1 MKLLGST
8 KSKTNKT
15 NKDKNGENMPNLEIS
30 KVVFIWVGWGNFT
43 PPLFPNGFPL
53 ITHKR

>member
-15 NKDKNGENMPNLEIS
+15 NKDKNGENVPNLEIS

-43 PPLFPNGFPL
+43 PPPPPTYSLMVFP
-53 ITHKR
+53 